1 MNNKTFW
8 IGFVAVFVVAQV
20 IGYLVHQ
27 VFLADTY
34 IALADVFRPQSE
46 LMSMMWM
53 MTVGSV
59 ISLLLFCYIFTR
71 GYEGKGIGEG
81 LRYGLLIGLFVGL
94 PMAVNQY
101 VVYPVT
107 SNLALIWFVTGL
119 VGYMILGAVFAA
131 IYKPSSSMAAH
142 NTVAAT

>member
-27 VFLADTY
+27 VWLADTY
-34 IALADVFRPQSE
+34 VALADSFRPQSE

-53 MTVGSV
+53 MTVASV
-59 ISLLLFCYIFTR
+59 VSLFLFCYIFTR
-71 GYEGKGIGEG
+71 GYEGKGIAEG
-81 LRYGLLIGLFVGL
+81 LRYGLLIGLFVAL

-101 VVYPVT
+101 VVYPIT
-107 SNLALIWFVTGL
+107 SNLALIWFVAGL

-131 IYKPSSSMAAH
+131 IYKPSGSVAH
-142 NTVAAT
+142 STVAAT

>member
-1 MNNKTFW
+1 MDNKTFW

-27 VFLADTY
+27 VLLAETY
-34 IALADVFRPQSE
+34 VALADAFRPQSE

-81 LRYGLLIGLFVGL
+81 LRYGLLIGLFVAV

-101 VVYPVT
+101 VVYPLT
-107 SNLALIWFVTGL
+107 MNLALIWLVTGL
-119 VGYMILGAVFAA
+119 VGYVILGAVFAA
-131 IYKPSSSMAAH
+131 IYKPGTGVAH
-142 NTVAAT
+142 STVAAT

>member
-1 MNNKTFW
+1 MNNKSFW

-27 VFLADTY
+27 VWLADTY
-34 IALADVFRPQSE
+34 VALADSFRPQPE

-53 MTVGSV
+53 MTVASV
-59 ISLLLFCYIFTR
+59 VSLFLFCAIFTR
-71 GYEGKGIGEG
+71 GYEGKGIAEG
-81 LRYGLLIGLFVGL
+81 LRYGLLIGLFVAL

-107 SNLALIWFVTGL
+107 SNLALIWFVAGL

-131 IYKPSSSMAAH
+131 IYKPGTGTAH
-142 NTVAAT
+142 SKVAAT